1 MINDILS
8 YSNFNELLEQNQSL
22 IVVFISKVNYDLNKI
37 LLDLQQTKL
46 KVYLVNI
53 DDLLALKTKYKIK
66 QTPTLVVFENQTV
79 IFNTCKLNLISEI
92 LKQDKL

>member
-46 KVYLVNI
+46 KVYLVNV

-66 QTPTLVVFENQTV
+66 QTPTLVVFENQTA
-79 IFNTCKLNLISEI
+79 IFNTCKLILISEI